1 MRRLPVFLLDGVLI
15 NLSFALSYVLR
26 YQVELIA
33 PVGYPAGFDDYIPVI
48 ILFNLAYLIMFR
60 VDGVYRRRSWFE
72 QMASISNATAKVVVV
87 VWAVI
92 FATRPLVYSRL
103 MIGQAAVIAVALM
116 GLMRWFEGLVEAG
129 RRRRGIGSSNVL
141 IVGAGEMGRSVM
153 RTIVARPELGYRC
166 IGFVDDD
173 PETGTTDIGRFSALG
188 SVANVANILRERQ
201 VDEVVIT
208 LPWSAQPTI
217 LELVRLCHAR
227 RVRARVA
234 PSLLQI
240 NLSQIDVNDFGGIP
254 LISAKDAGPS
264 TWQLLVKRAF
274 DIVVA
279 SAALLLSAP
288 IVLLF
293 MLLIRLESPGSPV
306 YSHVR
311 VGKNG
316 RPFRLY
322 KLRSMRM
329 GADEEKGKL
338 LKTNEVDGPLFKMKA
353 DPRRT
358 RVGTFIRRYSIDE
371 SLQFWNVLKGD
382 MSVVGPR
389 PHLPSEIENYKDWQ
403 RERQQVMPGITGLS
417 QISGRSELSFDETCL
432 LDVYY
437 VENWSLSLDVKIAL
451 LTPAYLLSARG
462 AY

>member
-1 MRRLPVFLLDGVLI
+1 MRRLAIFLLDGLLV
-15 NLSFALSYVLR
+15 NLSFALSYFLR
-26 YQVELIA
+26 YQLEWLA
-33 PVGYPAGFDDYIPVI
+33 PVGNPAGIDDYVPVLA
-48 ILFNLAYLIMFR
+48 LFNVAYLIMFR
-60 VDGVYRRRSWFE
+60 VDGVYGRRSWFE
-72 QMASISNATAKVVVV
+72 QMTSVANATAKVVVV
-87 VWAVI
+87 VWAAI

-103 MIGQAAVIAVALM
+103 MIGQAAVLAFMAM
-116 GLMRWFEGLVEAG
+116 GITRWLAGIIEA
-129 RRRRGIGSSNVL
+129 RLRRRGVGVSTVL
-141 IVGAGEMGRSVM
+141 IVGAGEMGRAVM

-173 PETGTTDIGRFSALG
+173 PERGSTAMGRFAALG
-188 SVANVANILRERQ
+188 PVSNVAAILARER

-217 LELVRLCHAR
+217 LDLVRQCHVR

-254 LISAKDAGPS
+254 LISAKDVQPS
-264 TWQLLVKRAF
+264 VWQSAVKRVF
-274 DIVVA
+274 DIVFA
-279 SAALLLSAP
+279 SLALLVVSPVILF
-288 IVLLF
+288 F

-311 VGKNG
+311 VGRNG
-316 RPFRLY
+316 KPFRLY
-322 KLRSMRM
+322 KLRSMRI
-329 GADEEKGKL
+329 GADDEKERL
-338 LKTNEVDGPLFKMKA
+338 LQANEVDGPLFKMRA

-371 SLQFWNVLKGD
+371 VLQFWNVLKGE
-382 MSVVGPR
+382 MSIVGPR
-389 PHLPSEIENYKDWQ
+389 PHLPSEIKLYKDWQ
-403 RERQQVMPGITGLS
+403 LERQQVLPGITGLS

-437 VENWSLSLDVKIAL
+437 VENWSLSLDIKIAL